1 MQIPQVQQLDEEGNM
16 PPREEPQEDPPQ
28 DQAGES
34 SRPVFTPL
42 DANDP
47 EFVPCWDADSQESAS
62 LPPDSDAEPEHLTK
76 VQVRTAEEEAKDNA
90 EAESEP
96 PTLTATQSAPVVAEA
111 EPPTEAPDED
121 MGEGQPQP
129 ASAPDV
135 VEASVRTAEEEAKD
149 NAEAESE
156 PPTLTATQ
164 SAPVVAEAEPPTE
177 APDEDMGE
185 GQPQPA
191 SAPDVVEASESR
203 AQSVTEPETPRS
215 EVESEP
221 RKKIRLLAA
230 DKPPQTQSA
239 PALTPAEV
247 YKLLKRGTH
256 SAGQLTNVP
265 SIVRTTIWSRPTEA
279 EPLGPQLPCR
289 IAFCTSIMRRGWQLR
304 RILLHN
310 MLCMWPFQNSVSWFI
325 GFLSSSQAD
334 VLDAADVACAA
345 AQAPQLDV
353 HVLEPQDGHGLSFW
367 HASVAKNAVHRYAL
381 EYQAEHRPNERP

>member
-76 VQVRTAEEEAKDNA
+76 VQ
-90 EAESEP
+90 
-96 PTLTATQSAPVVAEA
+96 
-111 EPPTEAPDED
+111 
-121 MGEGQPQP
+121 
-129 ASAPDV
+129 
-135 VEASVRTAEEEAKD
+135 VRTAEEEAKD